1 MTDSR
6 GQTLQPRTENS
17 RCLSESQRQRDA
29 VGRTAYQ
36 TGMLNTTGMLFIFTN
51 TTECSPE
58 SPRFGVCTRTTP
70 VSNVSPC
77 TQFMKTSTRRRRAAA
92 GVAAAFKATSGFD
105 LLMWREKNANTPLL
119 LQTDVE
125 QTTLLD
131 IKVGNILTA
140 VPASLCDAL
149 SLIVSR
155 QDSGLSEG

>member
-29 VGRTAYQ
+29 VGTTAYQ

-51 TTECSPE
+51 TTQCSPE
-58 SPRFGVCTRTTP
+58 NPRFGVCTRTTP
-70 VSNVSPC
+70 VYNVSPC
-77 TQFMKTSTRRRRAAA
+77 TQFMKTSTQRGRAAA

-125 QTTLLD
+125 QTTQLD